1 MVEIEP
7 NLRKYNDTQN
17 LRRQDL
23 VVVSRIRMGYTR
35 LTEAYRLDNSP
46 QPQFQICQT
55 SISVPH
61 IVTSY
66 GYAASTDIKEH
77 NTK

>member
-1 MVEIEP
+1 
-7 NLRKYNDTQN
+7 
-17 LRRQDL
+17 

-55 SISVPH
+55 SISVEIDQGFLEENEEKAIRYLKNIGLYH
-61 IVTSY
+61 EI
-66 GYAASTDIKEH
+66 
-77 NTK
+77 